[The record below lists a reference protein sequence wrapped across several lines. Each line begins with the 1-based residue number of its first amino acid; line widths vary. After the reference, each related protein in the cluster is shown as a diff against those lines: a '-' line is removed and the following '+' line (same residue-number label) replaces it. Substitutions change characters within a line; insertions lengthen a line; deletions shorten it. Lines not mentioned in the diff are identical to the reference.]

1 MSADVVQMRPGAP
14 RKLKTPYAHLVP
26 PLSSD
31 ERASLEASL
40 RDDGQQAPVL
50 IDEGGNILDGHNR
63 YDILGD
69 GVACR
74 VIGGKTEPEKRAM
87 VLRSATGRRNMSEAQ
102 KAEALELKRAIAFEL
117 RAEDPRKNTQQ
128 RIADQLGV
136 KQPTVSKWFSSNIPS
151 YNDAKPDARV
161 KLSPEQKR
169 KAVQLVED
177 GATQAKAAEATG
189 MSQRSVSEAVA
200 AAKAEGPVEYTI
212 LDGQHRLP
220 AAPEEKRKRK
230 PRRIPLF
237 GVGLEAIRVAEHRRK
252 AGCRYVFPTP
262 RDNQRRADKS
272 APTRWHKWLEAAGIA
287 RSVRWYDLR
296 HTCATSLLAG
306 WWGPA
311 WRLEEIQQL
320 LGHASRTTTER
331 YAHRLAESLMAAGRR
346 VEFHGL
352 TDEGPKSRA
361 SSGIRTPDLR
371 FTNPAYFEGFSGLV
385 VENFHRRS
393 MARESRLAAIVLEA
407 TRLAHQAGRSPLAKA
422 KLHELLREGA
432 GLLDGDGGVTHE
444 GVAGG

>member
-230 PRRIPLF
+230 PRVDHEARAADVRALHEAGLGTTEISQRLGLQSSTVSKLKSDIGIAANAPK
-237 GVGLEAIRVAEHRRK
+237 VKAWSEAEHIAAGLEGATLMVEQLADLVRENGVSASKKEVSRCVHSLSQSLSRIRRL
-252 AGCRYVFPTP
+252 
-262 RDNQRRADKS
+262 RDALKQ
-272 APTRWHKWLEAAGIA
+272 
-287 RSVRWYDLR
+287 
-296 HTCATSLLAG
+296 SL
-306 WWGPA
+306 
-311 WRLEEIQQL
+311 
-320 LGHASRTTTER
+320 
-331 YAHRLAESLMAAGRR
+331 
-346 VEFHGL
+346 
-352 TDEGPKSRA
+352 K
-361 SSGIRTPDLR
+361 
-371 FTNPAYFEGFSGLV
+371 
-385 VENFHRRS
+385 
-393 MARESRLAAIVLEA
+393 
-407 TRLAHQAGRSPLAKA
+407 
-422 KLHELLREGA
+422 
-432 GLLDGDGGVTHE
+432 
-444 GVAGG
+444 